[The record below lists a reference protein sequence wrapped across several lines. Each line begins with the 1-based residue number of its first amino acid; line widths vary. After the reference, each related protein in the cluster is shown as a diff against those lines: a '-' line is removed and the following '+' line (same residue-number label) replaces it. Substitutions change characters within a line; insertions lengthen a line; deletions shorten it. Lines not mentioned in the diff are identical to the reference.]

1 MKRRFRLGK
10 LLWLLPFFALL
21 TACGGGGGGGGD
33 ATVTPTAGQWDSP
46 TSKWDDTNTQWGT

>member
-21 TACGGGGGGGGD
+21 TACGGGGGGD
-33 ATVTPTAGQWDSP
+33 STPPPAGTACVLG
-46 TSKWDDTNTQWGT
+46 TSTLGNCTL

>member
-21 TACGGGGGGGGD
+21 TACGGGGGGGSS
-33 ATVTPTAGQWDSP
+33 TPVSTACKLDG
-46 TSKWDDTNTQWGT
+46 TSKLDGSCTLG

>member
-21 TACGGGGGGGGD
+21 TACGGGGGGD
-33 ATVTPTAGQWDSP
+33 STPPPPVSTACVLG
-46 TSKWDDTNTQWGT
+46 TSTLGNCTL